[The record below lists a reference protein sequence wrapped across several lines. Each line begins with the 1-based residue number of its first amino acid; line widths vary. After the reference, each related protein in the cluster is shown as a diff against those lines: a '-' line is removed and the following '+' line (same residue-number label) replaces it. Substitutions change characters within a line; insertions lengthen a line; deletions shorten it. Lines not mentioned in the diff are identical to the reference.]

1 MPRPSHRRSA
11 GVCTRAGWARARE
24 DGGMNALVR
33 PQQGRWIAGVC
44 AAVANRFGWNVTL
57 VRILTVIAVVFF
69 GLSLWAYV
77 LLWILVPSER

>member
-1 MPRPSHRRSA
+1 
-11 GVCTRAGWARARE
+11 
-24 DGGMNALVR
+24 MNGLVR

-44 AAVANRFGWNVTL
+44 AGVARRFGWNVAV

-77 LLWILVPSER
+77 LLWIVVPSER

>member
-1 MPRPSHRRSA
+1 
-11 GVCTRAGWARARE
+11 
-24 DGGMNALVR
+24 MNALVR

-44 AAVANRFGWNVTL
+44 SAVANRFGWNVTL

-77 LLWILVPSER
+77 LLWLIVPSER

>member
-1 MPRPSHRRSA
+1 MPRPTPSPDPGA
-11 GVCTRAGWARARE
+11 CTRACAGRARD
-24 DGGMNALVR
+24 DGVMNALVR

-57 VRILTVIAVVFF
+57 VRILTVVAVVFF

-77 LLWILVPSER
+77 LLWLIVPSER

>member
-1 MPRPSHRRSA
+1 MMEP
-11 GVCTRAGWARARE
+11 
-24 DGGMNALVR
+24 MNALVR

-69 GLSLWAYV
+69 GLSLGAYV